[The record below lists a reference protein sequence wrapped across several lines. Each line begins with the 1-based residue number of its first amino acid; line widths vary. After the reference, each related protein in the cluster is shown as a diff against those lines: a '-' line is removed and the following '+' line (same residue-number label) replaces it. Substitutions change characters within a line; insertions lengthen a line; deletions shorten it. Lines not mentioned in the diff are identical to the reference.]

1 MQKLQNVSFR
11 FIALSLLSSVVV
23 LIFSY
28 CCCLYY
34 LNLIAY
40 IFLSSLNILK
50 MKKEKMSIFSN
61 VNQTQLLL
69 FKFRFVFD
77 VFLCQKL
84 CAIKYCIFELLYIT
98 IHIKTSVSSRTKTR
112 KLIHLDRKQICR
124 KLIVTVCML
133 NDVKSLIYGIEERT
147 Y

>member
-84 CAIKYCIFELLYIT
+84 CAIKYCIFELLYTT

>member
-84 CAIKYCIFELLYIT
+84 CAIKYCIFELLYTT

-124 KLIVTVCML
+124 KLIVML